1 MCDFELCLSGVF
13 MHFMNFRAEAIFWDT
28 KGHVPSTIFAAA
40 HFCRDYKPNWSAQ
53 RVEKNVC
60 LHVKHYTSSALFLHD
75 QALQSDPRFRKYN
88 QLIEKNL
95 NSFDAVNE
103 WADIISFLGRLLK
116 VKKRKRCSN
125 GRLICTPC
133 RVSKRTLNFLS
144 YLENIL
150 YQNALLSASIPAFQQ
165 EFIKRRWMYTHI
177 FWKPLGYVIYYAVIN
192 WRHEAETISWANS
205 LIN

>member
-116 VKKRKRCSN
+116 VTKKKTVLKWKINMYALQSFQAYPQFPVIPRKY
-125 GRLICTPC
+125 T
-133 RVSKRTLNFLS
+133 VSKRLAQCLNPGFPAGVHQKTLDV
-144 YLENIL
+144 YAYIL
-150 YQNALLSASIPAFQQ
+150 
-165 EFIKRRWMYTHI
+165 
-177 FWKPLGYVIYYAVIN
+177 
-192 WRHEAETISWANS
+192 ETIGVCH
-205 LIN
+205 LLRCH